1 MNYLAQKRA
10 RMNRGKYVFAQL
22 LSLLDHNDFNR
33 CVERYQGNYR
43 VRQFSCWHQFLCLSF
58 GQLTHRESL
67 RDVITCLEAHQS
79 KLYHLGLTKGVS
91 RSTLADANEQRD
103 WRIYADF
110 AQILINKARSLQGLT
125 VDLSEIS
132 LENPL
137 YALDATTI
145 DLCLEVFWWAK
156 FKKHKGAIK
165 LHTLLDIR
173 CQIPCFVHITDG
185 SVHDVNVLDIL
196 EFEADAF
203 YIMDRGY
210 LDWERLFIINE
221 AKAFFVTR
229 AKKNFAF
236 KRQSSNPTDR
246 NTGVICDQL
255 VYLKNLNAIK
265 DYPQKIR
272 RIKYRDKELNKTYVF
287 ITNHLDAKAI
297 EIAQLYK
304 NRWQIELFFKW
315 IKQHLRIKVFW
326 GETPNA
332 VKTQVWVAVCTYVMV
347 AILKE
352 KLQTSQTMN
361 EILQILSVSVF
372 DKTPVNQLIM
382 NSASQKSNDDRD
394 NSLTLF

>member
-79 KLYHLGLTKGVS
+79 KLYHLGLTKGAS

-110 AQILINKARSLQGLT
+110 AHILINKARSLRGLT

-236 KRQSSNPTDR
+236 KRQSSNLTDR

-382 NSASQKSNDDRD
+382 KSASQKSNDDRD